1 LQGIILGGTLTGN
14 FGGSGNSKLVV
25 IANGDFAVNG
35 EGQTAMQLPADNVN
49 LFVNSV
55 DWLSDES
62 GLIDLRTKGVSS
74 RPLDA
79 AEEGTKTFYKYLNF
93 LLPVLLIV
101 TYGFIRM
108 QMKRSQRVRRMEES
122 YV

>member
-1 LQGIILGGTLTGN
+1 M
-14 FGGSGNSKLVV
+14 VV

-35 EGQTAMQLPADNVN
+35 EGQMAQQLPADNVN
-49 LFVNSV
+49 LMVNAI
-55 DWLSDES
+55 DFLSDDT
-62 GLIDLRTKGVSS
+62 GLIELRTKGISS

-79 AEEGTKTFYKYLNF
+79 TEDGTKTFYKYLNF
-93 LLPVLLIV
+93 LLPILLIV
-101 TYGFIRM
+101 AYGFIRV